1 MSHVLAGETQ
11 VMQAIEKVWTWLK
24 KWGLVVAGVLL
35 ALMGAGWL
43 WRRQRAQLGRVQD
56 ELAVA
61 QAQSEIAALERVR
74 RYVLTSADT
83 TKEQVQRLDED
94 IAKNRRA
101 IVEAHENGQ
110 GLSDAEVEDAFARLG
125 Y

>member
-1 MSHVLAGETQ
+1 M
-11 VMQAIEKVWTWLK
+11 MQAIEKVWTWLK